1 MNVGE
6 RIKEI
11 RNNRRLSRRAF
22 GEKLG
27 VSGDTIAN
35 IEYNRLKKPEQQEPL
50 YRLICSTF
58 GISYEWLMT
67 GEGSPDQNAKKTA
80 LNQLMEEHGLD
91 DIDRRILE
99 CYIELSESERSNFK
113 QLLKKVATAVTAGDP
128 DPVLHA
134 AQQKAQPLQES
145 QIDAEVE
152 SYRQELLAE
161 AKGADRSSASPG
173 SEEAG

>member
-11 RNNRRLSRRAF
+11 RSNRKLSRRAF

-27 VSGDTIAN
+27 VSESVIVN

-67 GEGSPDQNAKKTA
+67 GKGSADQNVKKTA
-80 LNQLMEEHGLD
+80 LNQLMEEHDLD

-99 CYIELSESERSNFK
+99 CYIELSESERDNFK
-113 QLLKKVATAVTAGDP
+113 QLLKKVAAAVTAGDP
-128 DPVLHA
+128 DPLS
-134 AQQKAQPLQES
+134 KILPKRQPTQES

-161 AKGADRSSASPG
+161 AKGADKSAVSPN

>member
-11 RNNRRLSRRAF
+11 RSNRKLSRRAF

-27 VSGDTIAN
+27 VSESVIVN

-58 GISYEWLMT
+58 GISYEWLMI
-67 GEGSPDQNAKKTA
+67 GKGSADQNARKTA
-80 LNQLMEEHGLD
+80 LNQLIEERDLD

-99 CYIELSESERSNFK
+99 CYIELSESERDNFK
-113 QLLKKVATAVTAGDP
+113 QLLKKVAAAVTAGDLNP
-128 DPVLHA
+128 LPKIIREERPLHPA
-134 AQQKAQPLQES
+134 ARGGTETDAVITPEQEKDYGKRLS
-145 QIDAEVE
+145 
-152 SYRQELLAE
+152 ELPE
-161 AKGADRSSASPG
+161 DSDF
-173 SEEAG
+173 

>member
-1 MNVGE
+1 MEISE
-6 RIKEI
+6 RIQQI
-11 RNNRRLSRRAF
+11 RKQRKLSQAEF
-22 GEKLG
+22 GKRLG
-27 VSGDTIAN
+27 VSRDTINN
-35 IEYNRLKKPEQQEPL
+35 IENNRLKKPEQQEPL

-67 GEGSPDQNAKKTA
+67 GEGDADQNAKKTA
-80 LNQLMEEHGLD
+80 LNQLMEEHGLG

-99 CYIELSESERSNFK
+99 CYIELSESERDNFK
-113 QLLKKVATAVTAGDP
+113 QLLKKVAAAVTAGDP
-128 DPVLHA
+128 DPLS
-134 AQQKAQPLQES
+134 KILPKRQPTQES

-161 AKGADRSSASPG
+161 AKGADKSAVSPN